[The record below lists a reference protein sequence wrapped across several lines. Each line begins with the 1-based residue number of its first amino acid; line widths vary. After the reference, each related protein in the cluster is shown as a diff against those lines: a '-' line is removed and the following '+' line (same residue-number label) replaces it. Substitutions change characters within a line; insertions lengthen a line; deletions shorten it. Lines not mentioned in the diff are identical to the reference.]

1 MPQSTSDSEESMSS
15 PSGES
20 TAQLDVPQLLMFAYL
35 SDIFGIVVPREQT
48 DLGFDGWPMLLERA
62 ESGLEMNKALQ
73 AVVSVLDYLE
83 QNSPVTLVAATKI
96 LADGSRLGKL
106 LSDFQAVAGNHEAP
120 RLNALRTLSTTI
132 R

>member
-1 MPQSTSDSEESMSS
+1 MSS

-20 TAQLDVPQLLMFAYL
+20 TAQLEMPQLLMFSYL

-48 DLGFDGWPMLLERA
+48 GLGFDGWPMLLERA
-62 ESGLEMNKALQ
+62 ESGVEMNKALQ
-73 AVVSVLDYLE
+73 AVVSVLEYLE
-83 QNSPVTLVAATKI
+83 HHSPVTLVAATKI

-106 LSDFQAVAGNHEAP
+106 LLGFQAVTGSHKAP
-120 RLNALRTLSTTI
+120 RSNALRNLSTTI